1 MKNRIF
7 SRRGSTL
14 VELIIAMALIS
25 IVSVMIV
32 SFSAMANSFAGDEQ
46 GKHSFVDECAAIRQD
61 VNDFLLTCDTE
72 KDKNGDTNTI
82 NVTASSLSCEAG
94 ELKVTLLND
103 GIRLGNRDLD
113 DVTNITFDVGEN
125 KNLLKCTVTCVTEK
139 GAEYEQIFVF
149 ALRCATFVEE

>member
-7 SRRGSTL
+7 SCRGSTL

-61 VNDFLLTCDTE
+61 VNDFLLICDISGTE
-72 KDKNGDTNTI
+72 IKAASNGLKVNDSTY
-82 NVTASSLSCEAG
+82 
-94 ELKVTLLND
+94 LKVTPRND

>member
-61 VNDFLLTCDTE
+61 VNDFLLTCDISGTE
-72 KDKNGDTNTI
+72 I
-82 NVTASSLSCEAG
+82 NVASNGLEVEGGTSLNII
-94 ELKVTLLND
+94 LLSD

-125 KNLLKCTVTCVTEK
+125 ENLLKCTVTCVTEK
-139 GAEYEQIFVF
+139 GAEYKQTFVF
-149 ALRCATFVEE
+149 ALRCATFKKEGA

>member
-61 VNDFLLTCDTE
+61 VNDFLLTCDISGTE
-72 KDKNGDTNTI
+72 IKAASNGLEVNDSTH
-82 NVTASSLSCEAG
+82 
-94 ELKVTLLND
+94 LKVTPRND

-125 KNLLKCTVTCVTEK
+125 KNLLECTVTCVTEK
-139 GAEYEQIFVF
+139 GAEYEQTFVF